1 MYTAAE
7 LAMLR
12 ATDASPLP
20 GVDTPVGDLTTPTKT
35 LASIPTSNTAPFFY
49 YPPANVVYVK
59 RPARHLP
66 ISVN

>member
-12 ATDASPLP
+12 ATDRFPLP

-35 LASIPTSNTAPFFY
+35 LASIPTSDTAPFFY
-49 YPPANVVYVK
+49 YPPAKVVCVK
-59 RPARHLP
+59 KAGVAPPHFC
-66 ISVN
+66 